1 MLERLLP
8 DSVAVVATTG
18 DRVVELFPV
27 EREALGQAV
36 EKRRREFVT
45 ARACAREAL
54 AKLGIAPQPIPSGSK
69 GEPVW
74 PDGVVGSITH
84 CAGYRACAVAAS
96 GELSAIGIDAEV
108 AEPLPPNLIGDIALP
123 EERQAIERLAAADP
137 SVSWDRLLFSIKESI
152 YKAWFPLTRS
162 WLGFEDAGVSLDRE
176 RGTFSA
182 QLLVPGPTLHGR
194 QLDGFRGRWLVAD
207 GSCSARSPCL
217 PATIAEASL
226 FWALG
231 GMRTTLFL
239 LHL

>member
-1 MLERLLP
+1 VLERLLP
-8 DSVAVVATTG
+8 ESAAVVATTG
-18 DRVVELFPV
+18 DRSVELFPV

-54 AKLGIAPQPIPSGSK
+54 ARLAIPPQPIPTGSR

-84 CAGYRACAVAAS
+84 CTGYRACAVAAAS
-96 GELSAIGIDAEV
+96 DLTTIGIDAEV
-108 AEPLPPNLIGDIALP
+108 AEPLPQGLIGDIALP

-137 SVSWDRLLFSIKESI
+137 GISWDRLLFSIKESI

-162 WLGFEDAGVSLDRE
+162 WLGFEDACVSLDRE
-176 RGTFSA
+176 RGSFSA

-194 QLDGFRGRWLVAD
+194 QLDGFSGRWMIAEGLVL
-207 GSCSARSPCL
+207 SAIAL
-217 PATIAEASL
+217 PA
-226 FWALG
+226 G
-231 GMRTTLFL
+231 RP
-239 LHL
+239 